1 MPFTSMDQHYH
12 NTIMVSKIYLMM
24 RIIAYFYGDVFFL
37 NKPFNL
43 GFKRNR
49 HGGFR
54 LQCLLDFLT
63 LKVALNQVS
72 HYFVFLVHLLG
83 MLLHIIKHAVI
94 KHNF

>member
-1 MPFTSMDQHYH
+1 
-12 NTIMVSKIYLMM
+12 MM

-37 NKPFNL
+37 NMPFNL

-54 LQCLLDFLT
+54 LKCLLDFLT

-72 HYFVFLVHLLG
+72 HYFVFLVHRLG
-83 MLLHIIKHAVI
+83 MLLYIIFNMQSSSLIFRKCSKHSSVQTVADNLRA
-94 KHNF
+94 K